1 MAICKT
7 CRGTNRKVQ
16 ALFTM
21 RAFFAYVLGWFL
33 KEKKEVFQALPR
45 PDLDDNIVVLLP
57 TAGTINE
64 K

>member
-1 MAICKT
+1 MKEWLW
-7 CRGTNRKVQ
+7 RKWKVQ

-21 RAFFAYVLGWFL
+21 RAFFAYVLEWFL
-33 KEKKEVFQALPR
+33 KRNEEVFQALPR
-45 PDLDDNIVVLLP
+45 PDSDDCFVVLLP